1 MITIHEKPS
10 LARRTT
16 LGIGGTALAEVEFT
30 DALDCFALD
39 DVLKKIGGTPFIIGA
54 GSNILA
60 DDGELPIVLIHPN
73 IRKEPNICYQGDNK
87 ALVTVGAGFPLQKLL
102 YFCAEKGLS
111 GLEGL
116 IGIPG
121 NVGGAVAMNA
131 GSYGSET
138 CACLHS
144 IVLYHPEHGIWQVD
158 SKQIRYGYRHFCP
171 QDNLKNYLI
180 LQAIFAL
187 TQKESNGIKK
197 DMSLNFVKKKS
208 TQPVAAR
215 SAGCVFKNPPAESAG
230 KLLDAAGLKGK
241 QMGGMA
247 FSRVHANF
255 LVNEGG
261 GSAQDAFALI
271 NYAREAVRQQFG
283 IQLEMEVRV
292 VSWQS
297 R

>member
-1 MITIHEKPS
+1 MITIQEKPS

-16 LGIGGTALAEVEFT
+16 LGIGGTALAEVQFT

-39 DVLKKIGGTPFIIGA
+39 SIVKKIGGIPYILGA

-60 DDGELPIVLIHPN
+60 DDGELPFVLLHPN
-73 IRKEPNICYQGDNK
+73 IRTEPTISYEAEGK
-87 ALVTVGAGFPLQKLL
+87 ALVTVGASFPLQKLL
-102 YFCAEKGLS
+102 YFCAENGLS

-116 IGIPG
+116 VGIPG

-131 GSYGSET
+131 GSYGVET
-138 CACLHS
+138 CAQLYS
-144 IVLYHPEHGIWQVD
+144 IVLYHPEHGIWQVAAAAI
-158 SKQIRYGYRHFCP
+158 QYGYRYCCP
-171 QDNLKNYLI
+171 CENLKNYMV
-180 LQAIFAL
+180 LQATFAL

-197 DMSLNFVKKKS
+197 SMSLNFLKKKS

-215 SAGCVFKNPPAESAG
+215 SAGCVFKNPLGESAG
-230 KLLDAAGLKGK
+230 RLLDAAGLKGK

-247 FSRVHANF
+247 FSSVHANF

-261 GSAQDAFALI
+261 GSAQAAFALI
-271 NYAREAVRQQFG
+271 DCARETVLQQFG

-292 VSWQS
+292 ISWQS

>member
-1 MITIHEKPS
+1 MITIQEKPS

-16 LGIGGTALAEVEFT
+16 LGIGGTALAEVQVT

-39 DVLKKIGGTPFIIGA
+39 SIVKKIGGTPFILGA

-60 DDGELPIVLIHPN
+60 DDGELPFVLIHPN
-73 IRKEPNICYQGDNK
+73 IRTEPIISYEVEGK

-102 YFCAEKGLS
+102 YFCAENGLS

-116 IGIPG
+116 VGIPG

-131 GSYGSET
+131 GSYGVET
-138 CACLHS
+138 CAQLHS

-158 SKQIRYGYRHFCP
+158 AAAIQYGYRYFCP
-171 QDNLKNYLI
+171 CENLKNYMV
-180 LQAIFAL
+180 LQATFAL

-197 DMSLNFVKKKS
+197 SMSLNFLKKKS

-215 SAGCVFKNPPAESAG
+215 SAGCVFKNPLGESAG
-230 KLLDAAGLKGK
+230 RLLDAAGLKGK
-241 QMGGMA
+241 QMCGMA
-247 FSRVHANF
+247 FSSVHANF

-261 GSAQDAFALI
+261 GSAQAAFALI
-271 NYAREAVRQQFG
+271 DCAREAVLQQFG

-292 VSWQS
+292 ISWQS